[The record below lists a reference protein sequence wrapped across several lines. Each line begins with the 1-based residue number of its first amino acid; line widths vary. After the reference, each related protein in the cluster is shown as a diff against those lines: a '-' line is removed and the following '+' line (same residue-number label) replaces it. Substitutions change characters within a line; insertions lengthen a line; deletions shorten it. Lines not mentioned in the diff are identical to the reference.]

1 MIHKPHKPAQ
11 INLYNIPKP
20 NLQTRQ
26 ITRTKAHNQL
36 SHNRISLLIC
46 RRRSRRRR
54 PVLMH
59 VHPHDHGNDIQLA
72 PQRRAQV
79 RSELEERFPDPRA
92 DEFAAVL
99 LGKGADLVD
108 AVAGEF
114 LGAFGVV
121 VAALDFVQTKV
132 DRVVRV
138 VDGQT
143 DFDVGLVLEH
153 ACREADVELLQS
165 TASASSRNYLKISPP
180 HPRNNK

>member
-1 MIHKPHKPAQ
+1 
-11 INLYNIPKP
+11 
-20 NLQTRQ
+20 
-26 ITRTKAHNQL
+26 
-36 SHNRISLLIC
+36 
-46 RRRSRRRR
+46 
-54 PVLMH
+54 V
-59 VHPHDHGNDIQLA
+59 G
-72 PQRRAQV
+72 
-79 RSELEERFPDPRA
+79 SELEERFPDARA